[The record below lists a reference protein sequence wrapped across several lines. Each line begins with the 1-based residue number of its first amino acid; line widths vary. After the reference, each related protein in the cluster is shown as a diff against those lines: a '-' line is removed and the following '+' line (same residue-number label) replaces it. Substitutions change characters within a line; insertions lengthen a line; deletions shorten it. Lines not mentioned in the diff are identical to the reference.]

1 MTIQNIFEFSLV
13 VGGLILLQIYKF
25 KENNNS
31 FPIFSPN
38 KKYII
43 LAMQH
48 GEIRVVKI
56 NPHDFRD
63 LSDYWQIS
71 MHDNLNGFI
80 PKMCFSYDEKLL
92 FSCGHD
98 GNIFSYLYN
107 PEDGENA
114 TTIPMKSKSP
124 KPVKTAEEI
133 SDYSALS
140 LEEEIVKAEI
150 DRKERLANDRKNAV
164 LSELKILREKF
175 EELLERNKNLLPSQ
189 IIPREELEIDP
200 RIKEDLQE
208 ILNAEMAL
216 EKRKLAYQVKKSEVA
231 MQKLKQYYTDP
242 LDVFPL
248 TLAGIEKDISLH
260 TIRQRR
266 LDEIFF
272 QNLRLVEKKI
282 IESEL
287 KGR

>member
-1 MTIQNIFEFSLV
+1 
-13 VGGLILLQIYKF
+13 
-25 KENNNS
+25 
-31 FPIFSPN
+31 
-38 KKYII
+38 
-43 LAMQH
+43 MQH
-48 GEIRVVKI
+48 GEIRIVKI
-56 NPHDFRD
+56 NANDFRD

-80 PKMCFSYDEKLL
+80 PKMCFSYDEKLF

-107 PEDGENA
+107 PEDGEY
-114 TTIPMKSKSP
+114 TTNIPSKSKSFHP
-124 KPVKTAEEI
+124 KIVEDI
-133 SDYSALS
+133 SDYSTLC

-150 DRKERLANDRKNAV
+150 DRKDRLANAHKDAV
-164 LSELKILREKF
+164 MSELKFFRENF
-175 EELLERNKNLLPSQ
+175 ERLLERNKKLLPSQ
-189 IIPREELEIDP
+189 IIPQEELEIDP
-200 RIKEDLQE
+200 RITENLQE
-208 ILNAEMAL
+208 VLDAEMRL
-216 EKRKLAYQVKKSEVA
+216 EKRKLAYQVKMSEIA
-231 MQKLKQYYTDP
+231 MQKLKRYYTDP

-248 TLAGIEKDISLH
+248 TLLGIEKDIVIH

-272 QNLRLVEKKI
+272 QNLALVEKKI